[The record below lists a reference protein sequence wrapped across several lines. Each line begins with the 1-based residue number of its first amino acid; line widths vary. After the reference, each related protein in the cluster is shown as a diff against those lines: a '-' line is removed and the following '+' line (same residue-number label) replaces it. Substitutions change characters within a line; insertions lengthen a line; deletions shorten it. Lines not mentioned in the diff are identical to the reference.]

1 MLEYIYPNQDRNGF
15 LDSHPFRKH
24 PTDPSY
30 PTIDRW
36 SVVDEGTVTPDE
48 TNYIWGSGL
57 KSKFQTTYGTIGFE
71 FTRHNILPSSTSL
84 NMLCS
89 ISGVP
94 TASGEINFVQA
105 TYEVHNNNE
114 SEGFRYTGNYYNIN
128 TPYKIFV
135 NSGISLLNIPMSG
148 TPCQSLTG
156 QEMQQ
161 LRVYYSGVLHTS
173 SPSTDNF
180 QLNFYAMD
188 IFNSGY
194 TGVANSGVPLFLKAQ
209 DLVTECIVPVSSYTR
224 TDTGSP
230 SFNTWLANPNLYD
243 AAVRTPEQSNQG
255 GNHSFTWN
263 IDDGVHSPIDS
274 DYIYYSGGS
283 LNSYSPRLIF
293 NKPTINADRMI
304 SSHICFRLVDQN
316 RPTDV
321 SGNYIQDYLY
331 ISNIQLKD
339 EVTDNKI
346 VQYNDFVITPHNGLG
361 GQDFINVCSEPSGF
375 NMNLWGN
382 RAYLQFEQNRYWGPS
397 TTPGSSSVLYSEI
410 EICCSGLDPFM
421 SGSVPLYT
429 QGHIPDNS
437 SIPLYVY
444 GNDSFNSGIPLY
456 AAGPFPNNSGI
467 PLYTN
472 GITTANSSIPLYV
485 RCEPIIHCIVPTSSN
500 VATGARAGQWKNEL
514 NQIASNSLFHTSIN
528 SGIHTPDDNSF
539 IFASGLN
546 NTGLDYSLVHSP
558 LLYFNRPQHGF
569 INQLGSHVCYRLKRD
584 DYPNSGFYLSQGL
597 VDENTGKEIVSW
609 QDLYIIPGSSY
620 SIYCTSPSSI
630 NFQNWTPGGRGYFQ
644 FSIEKDDLYN
654 PSGIKFSEIEICT
667 SGIGVAEYIP
677 LFINGHQTSNSGIPL
692 TVTGHTSSSSGIPLY
707 ISGPLGS
714 NVSMPLFVKVQEPG
728 TIGSGLPLN
737 IWSSTNSGLFSTIP
751 LFIGGSGDLQ
761 GSMPLFMKGPLFG
774 ESSAGMPLFLKMGNL
789 NGTISADGGIPLYLQ
804 NSNIEASSYI
814 PLYLAVQSG
823 TPGAI
828 PVNASMPLFMARDG
842 EGYASSLPLYIKV
855 ADMATS
861 GLAMYVDGV
870 YTSNNGIPLVIPG
883 TYDVKTS
890 PLKLYVNG
898 F

>member
-1 MLEYIYPNQDRNGF
+1 MLEYIYPNQDVPPGPF
-15 LDSHPFRKH
+15 YFRKF
-24 PTDPSY
+24 PGGGSTNEYDA
-30 PTIDRW
+30 IE
-36 SVVDEGTVTPDE
+36 EGVLSPDDSD
-48 TNYIWGSGL
+48 YIYDSGL
-57 KSKFQTTYGTIGFE
+57 KAHFQNIDFRSVAFYTTE
-71 FTRHNILPSSTSL
+71 PHILPSSV
-84 NMLCS
+84 S
-89 ISGVP
+89 INIRGSASGVP
-94 TASGEINFVQA
+94 TASGDIFVVISDFLVSKPEELPN
-105 TYEVHNNNE
+105 YRYKGVYNNLWNPTT
-114 SEGFRYTGNYYNIN
+114 S
-128 TPYKIFV
+128 YKFSV
-135 NSGISLLNIPMSG
+135 NSGISNLYIPVSG
-148 TPCQSLTG
+148 IPSTSLDGSETRIL
-156 QEMQQ
+156 EIH
-161 LRVYYSGVLHTS
+161 YSGYLHTP
-173 SPSTDNF
+173 SPTTDLF
-180 QLNFYAMD
+180 QFNIYATD
-188 IFNSGY
+188 IFNSGL
-194 TGVANSGVPLFLKAQ
+194 TGVQHSGIPLFLKAQ
-209 DLVTECIVPVSSYTR
+209 DPFTECIVPISSYTR
-224 TDTGSP
+224 TDVGNP
-230 SFNTWLANPNLYD
+230 GLNTWLASPNLYD
-243 AAVRTPEQSNQG
+243 ASVRTPEQSNQVD
-255 GNHSFTWN
+255 NHSFTWN

-304 SSHICFRLVDQN
+304 SSHVCFRILDEN
-316 RPTDV
+316 KPTDV

-339 EVTDNKI
+339 EITDNKI
-346 VQYNDFVITPHNGLG
+346 VQYNDFVVTPHDNSAA
-361 GQDFINVCSEPSGF
+361 QNFINVCSEPSGF

-429 QGHIPDNS
+429 KGHIPDNS

-444 GNDSFNSGIPLY
+444 GNDSANSGIPLY
-456 AAGPFPNNSGI
+456 TAGPFPNNSGI

-472 GITTANSSIPLYV
+472 GITTANSSIPLYI
-485 RCEPIIHCIVPTSSN
+485 RCEPIVQCIVPVSSSPN
-500 VATGARAGQWKNEL
+500 NTLRGGQWKNEL
-514 NQIASNSLFHTSIN
+514 NQISSNTFFYKSVN
-528 SGIHTPDDNSF
+528 SGVHTPDDNSF
-539 IFASGLN
+539 MVASGIN
-546 NTGLDYSLVHSP
+546 NNGIDYSLVRSP
-558 LLYFNRPQHGF
+558 LLYFNRPHGF
-569 INQLGSHVCYRLKRD
+569 VNQLGSHVCYRLKRD

-597 VDENTGKEIVSW
+597 VDVNTGNEIASW
-609 QDLYIIPGSSY
+609 ENIYVTPSSSY
-620 SIYCTSPSSI
+620 NTYCTSPSSI
-630 NFQNWTPGGRGYFQ
+630 NFQNWTPGGRAYFQ
-644 FSIEKDDLYN
+644 FEITKESLFN

-692 TVTGHTSSSSGIPLY
+692 TVTGHVSSSSGIPLY

-714 NVSMPLFVKVQEPG
+714 NSSMPLFVKVQEPG
-728 TIGSGLPLN
+728 TIGSGLPLS

-751 LFIGGSGDLQ
+751 LFIGGSGDIQ
-761 GSMPLFMKGPLFG
+761 GSMPLFMKGPPFG

-870 YTSNNGIPLVIPG
+870 YTSNSGIPLVIPG